1 MMHWWWHEDN
11 YELVALVFSK
21 FSELT
26 ESRIFEN
33 FSLMDYLCLIQ
44 AKRKQVEKYTAEQKK
59 DLHSAQRSC
68 EVKGRATGK
77 RESLQ
82 LISNCKAQKKSCVK
96 PEHC

>member
-33 FSLMDYLCLIQ
+33 FSLMDYSCLIQ
-44 AKRKQVEKYTAEQKK
+44 AKREQVEKYTAEQKNK
-59 DLHSAQRSC
+59 Q
-68 EVKGRATGK
+68 K
-77 RESLQ
+77 Q
-82 LISNCKAQKKSCVK
+82 QKKKMCTLSCVK